1 MILDPERSIPG
12 CCSALRRMPLLQLQ
26 HFSTVVLPP
35 YPPRHPVNM
44 LCSKPP
50 VQACQPAPDCI
61 SRFHLCADMV
71 SQAQNFSSRHTCSCP
86 SSITVTQ
93 FTPISHALEPS
104 LSAQRLGVTSTSPPR
119 FSVEPYSSTHLVTGP
134 KATDSDADTETDT
147 HLSPRP
153 TDHCPKTR
161 LVHPRVDRICAHFN
175 PWEPA
180 QQ

>member
-1 MILDPERSIPG
+1 MSQIRIWVILDPERSIPG

-71 SQAQNFSSRHTCSCP
+71 SQAQNFSSRHTCLCP

-93 FTPISHALEPS
+93 FHSYQPCFGAKPVRSTTRNDKHKPSQILSGTVFIHTPGDRSQS
-104 LSAQRLGVTSTSPPR
+104 YRLR
-119 FSVEPYSSTHLVTGP
+119 CRH
-134 KATDSDADTETDT
+134 
-147 HLSPRP
+147 
-153 TDHCPKTR
+153 
-161 LVHPRVDRICAHFN
+161 
-175 PWEPA
+175 
-180 QQ
+180 